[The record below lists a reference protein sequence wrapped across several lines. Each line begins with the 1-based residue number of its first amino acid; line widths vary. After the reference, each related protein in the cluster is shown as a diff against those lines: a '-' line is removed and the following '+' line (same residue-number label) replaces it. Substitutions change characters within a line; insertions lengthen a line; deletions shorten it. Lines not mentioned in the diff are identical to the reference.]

1 MNDIVNSPNSDY
13 CGVFG
18 VFFKILIK
26 QNMIITAMVRTLGT
40 IANEVWAKEQRRKMN
55 ETTILLSPSPGDPN
69 VTPDFLATV
78 EPLTLL
84 PRDPS
89 VQSASSSSAKD
100 YFSSSSLTLPFE
112 IVLDGYTREPWS
124 SGTQPPND
132 TDSGDVNSPWK
143 CGYLQSTDG
152 RNRLPGFF
160 QYLQSRKKAALAK
173 FEPSPLDGTAFSN
186 GGSDAAA
193 SGNFKALLVV
203 PYDPPPIPDHLKL
216 PDGVQSNQLI
226 FVKYLGDERLIFK
239 KKRDKSAEEQKQKMM
254 QMHQHQQEQQKKMMM
269 QQKQKQQMQIQ
280 QQKMMQQNSQQ
291 HNQQKQSSAKKG
303 GILGSLL
310 GAQRRTENHL
320 QMVRTKKTSST
331 DPLSSDPPATGAAG
345 AISSFRTKIS
355 NQLQRFH
362 DDPTSF
368 VEKVCISLPELV
380 RDVPVEDREKVTM
393 DVFKY
398 VVHEQVEEVGMDRW
412 VAAKEPGA
420 FLDECVIC
428 VYKEGHCP
436 KEILEEINKV
446 CFWGRFLNFYFFCWF
461 GLTWFR
467 MIWFRLFVL
476 DSKSFL
482 RLQMWCSFH
491 IGYECLTSH
500 KIIPIIT
507 AISTK

>member
-1 MNDIVNSPNSDY
+1 
-13 CGVFG
+13 
-18 VFFKILIK
+18 
-26 QNMIITAMVRTLGT
+26 
-40 IANEVWAKEQRRKMN
+40 MN

-89 VQSASSSSAKD
+89 VQSASSSSPKDD

-124 SGTQPPND
+124 SGAQPPYD
-132 TDSGDVNSPWK
+132 TDSGDVNNPWK

-186 GGSDAAA
+186 GSSVDAA

-216 PDGVQSNQLI
+216 PDGVHSNQLI

-239 KKRDKSAEEQKQKMM
+239 KKRDKSAEEQKRKMM
-254 QMHQHQQEQQKKMMM
+254 QVQQLQQEQQKKMMM
-269 QQKQKQQMQIQ
+269 QQKQKQQMQIR

-291 HNQQKQSSAKKG
+291 HNQQQQSSTKKG
-303 GILGSLL
+303 GLLGSLL

-320 QMVRTKKTSST
+320 QMVRAKKTSST

-355 NQLQRFH
+355 TQLQRFH

-368 VEKVCISLPELV
+368 VEKVCISLPDLV
-380 RDVPVEDREKVTM
+380 RGVPVEDREKVTM

-436 KEILEEINKV
+436 KDILEEINKV
-446 CFWGRFLNFYFFCWF
+446 GFWGRFLNFYFF
-461 GLTWFR
+461 LLA
-467 MIWFRLFVL
+467 WFRLVRLFLTHMFGFVVANVV
-476 DSKSFL
+476 FV
-482 RLQMWCSFH
+482 QYY
-491 IGYECLTSH
+491 IGCTYLTFH

-507 AISTK
+507 AKTISTTTQCYQQNKKIQNRGNYPTKSEDSNDTCKKRNPKPCNAKIRKKTKSL